1 MSFSTTVSGRPPTI
15 LSGSKGRRTRL
26 NLAER
31 PLTGFVSSAR
41 GHGTKLLHPRV
52 ARRLTA
58 AKQRCENPKNKGFK
72 NYGARGVTFDFQSVA
87 SAYVWVLE
95 NLGPPP
101 PKHDLD
107 RVDNNGPYAPGN
119 LRWSTQRTNRSHTQR
134 SKRSTAWHLF
144 RQTHP
149 EVRYADT
156 TLRNLLA
163 VGLTFEQIAERW
175 AKPSCKPKGVYGICS
190 TADPFIASLP
200 GDA

>member
-1 MSFSTTVSGRPPTI
+1 M
-15 LSGSKGRRTRL
+15 
-26 NLAER
+26 AER

-41 GHGTKLLHPRV
+41 GHGTKLVHPRL

-58 AKQRCENPKNKGFK
+58 AKQRCTNPKDKGFK
-72 NYGARGVTFDFQSVA
+72 NYGGRGVKFDFPTVA
-87 SAYVWVLE
+87 HAYVWVLE

-101 PKHDLD
+101 AKHDLD
-107 RVDNNGPYAPGN
+107 RVDNDGNYAAGN
-119 LRWSTQRTNRSHTQR
+119 LRWSTHRTNRSHTQR

-163 VGLTFEQIAERW
+163 AGLTFDQIAERW
-175 AKPSCKPKGVYGICS
+175 TQPSCKPKGVYGTCS
-190 TADPFIASLP
+190 TADPFIALLP
-200 GDA
+200 QAD